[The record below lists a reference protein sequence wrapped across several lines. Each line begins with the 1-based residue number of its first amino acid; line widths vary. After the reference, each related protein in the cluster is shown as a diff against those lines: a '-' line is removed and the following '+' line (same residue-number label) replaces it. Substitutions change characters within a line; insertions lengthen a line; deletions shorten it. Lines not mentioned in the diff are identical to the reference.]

1 MARAALPDPKTALK
15 AMLSHAV
22 VHSPYYRDQAWAAR
36 LRAGEAIGF
45 REIPITGKSLVRK
58 DPAKFHSDF
67 VPPEDGDVQSKY
79 TSGSTGE
86 PLHVRKTSRAFRVNT
101 MENLRLKRGWGYQD
115 HRLMANILN
124 PQENHPVGK
133 LEEEDL
139 PDGRH
144 WWKLYTVEP
153 RAAFDLLR
161 STSATM
167 VRGFPSVLRGAL
179 EHSVEESHVLP
190 LRLVTTL
197 SEVVPDELREL
208 VRGIPGCRLVDLY
221 GCIEAGLI
229 ALQCHLCEAYH
240 PAERQLIFELIT
252 DEGRSA
258 KPGELG
264 RVVVTPLFNR
274 AMPLL
279 RYETGDY
286 AVKAK
291 SNDCPRSSV
300 ALERIVGRQ
309 QNLFKLPDGRRIM
322 PRLPG
327 RVAERLALHRFKLFQ
342 RTLGEVEFHYIPRD
356 PGAEVTERVAQELID
371 MYMAPG
377 FKVRCVRVAE
387 IPRAPGGKYFMHES
401 FV

>member
-1 MARAALPDPKTALK
+1 MARAALPDPRTALK

-22 VHSPYYRDQAWAAR
+22 AHSPYYRDQAWAAR
-36 LRAGEAIGF
+36 FRAGETIGF
-45 REIPITGKSLVRK
+45 REIPITGKSSVRAE
-58 DPAKFHSDF
+58 PAKFHSYF

-86 PLHVRKTSRAFRVNT
+86 PLHVRKTSRAFRVNA

-115 HRLMANILN
+115 HPRMANILN
-124 PQENHPVGK
+124 PQENHPVGE
-133 LEEEDL
+133 LEEEVL

-144 WWKLYTVEP
+144 WWKLHTVDP

-161 STSATM
+161 STSATL
-167 VRGFPSVLRGAL
+167 VKGFPSVLRGAL
-179 EHSVEESHVLP
+179 EHSVEESLVLP

-221 GCIEAGLI
+221 GCVEAGLI
-229 ALQCHLCEAYH
+229 TLQCHVCEAYH
-240 PAERQLIFELIT
+240 PAGRHLIFELIT
-252 DEGRSA
+252 DEGHPA

-286 AVKAK
+286 AVKAN

-356 PGAEVTERVAQELID
+356 PGAEVTESVAQELID

>member
-1 MARAALPDPKTALK
+1 MAGAALPDPKTALA
-15 AMLSHAV
+15 AMVSHAV
-22 VHSPYYRDQAWAAR
+22 AHSPYYRNQAWAAR
-36 LRAGEAIGF
+36 FRAVGTIPF
-45 REIPITGKSLVRK
+45 RDIPVTEKSLVRNA
-58 DPAKFHSDF
+58 PAKFHSDF
-67 VPPEDGDVQSKY
+67 VPPQDGDVQSKY

-86 PLHVRKTSRAFRVNT
+86 PLHVRKTIRALRINVL
-101 MENLRLKRGWGYQD
+101 ENIRLKRGWGYDD
-115 HRLMANILN
+115 HRRMANILN
-124 PQENHPVGK
+124 PQEDHPVGK
-133 LEEEDL
+133 MEEEDL

-144 WWKLYTVEP
+144 WWKLYTVES
-153 RAAFDLLR
+153 RATFDLLR
-161 STSATM
+161 STSATL

-179 EHSVEESHVLP
+179 EHGVEESFVLP

-197 SEVVPDELREL
+197 SEVVPDEFRDL

-229 ALQCHLCEAYH
+229 ALQCHLCDAYH
-240 PAERQLIFELIT
+240 PAERHLIFELIT
-252 DEGRSA
+252 DEGQPA

-264 RVVVTPLFNR
+264 RVVVTPLFNK

-309 QNLFKLPDGRRIM
+309 QNLFKLPDGRRVM

-342 RTLGEVEFHYIPRD
+342 KTLGEVEFHYIPRD
-356 PGAEVTERVAQELID
+356 PGAEVTDSVAQELID

-377 FKVRCVRVAE
+377 FKVRCVRVAD